1 MERNE
6 TVLIEKSLV
15 GEGKAFEE
23 LLSPYLQPAYSFVLS
38 LTHDVPMAE
47 DVMQETFVKIFLGLN
62 GFRGDSA
69 LSTWIYR
76 IAMNES
82 LRFLNKKEI
91 KVVLADNVHDE
102 LIDRLKA
109 SDYID
114 YDDKMTVKFQEVIL
128 RLSDKQRV
136 IFNLRYYDDMDYQQI
151 SKVTDTKVATLKV
164 TYHYIKEKIKKY
176 MVEE

>member
-1 MERNE
+1 MTKDE
-6 TVLIEKSLV
+6 TIYRIIKSDR
-15 GEGKAFEE
+15 EGGFRI
-23 LLSPYLQPAYSFVLS
+23 LLDAYQKPVYYFIRRMVVV
-38 LTHDVPMAE
+38 HEDAE

-82 LRFLNKKEI
+82 LRFLNKKNI
-91 KVVLADNVHDE
+91 KLVSADNVHDE
-102 LIDRLKA
+102 LIDSLKA

-114 YDDKMTVKFQEVIL
+114 YDDKMAVKFQEVIL

-136 IFNLRYYDDMDYQQI
+136 IFNLRYYDEMDYDQI
-151 SKVTDTKVATLKV
+151 SKITDTKVATLKV
-164 TYHYIKEKIKKY
+164 TYHYIKEKIKKQ

>member
-1 MERNE
+1 MTKDE
-6 TVLIEKSLV
+6 TIYRIIKSDR
-15 GEGKAFEE
+15 EGGFRI
-23 LLSPYLQPAYSFVLS
+23 LLDTYQKPVYYFIRRMVVVHEDAQ
-38 LTHDVPMAE
+38 
-47 DVMQETFVKIFLGLN
+47 DVMQETFVKIFLGLK

-82 LRFLNKKEI
+82 LRFLNKKNI
-91 KVVLADNVHDE
+91 KLVSADNVHDE
-102 LIDRLKA
+102 LIDSLKA

-114 YDDKMTVKFQEVIL
+114 YDDKMAVKFQEVIL

-136 IFNLRYYDDMDYQQI
+136 IFNLRYYDEMDYQQI

-164 TYHYIKEKIKKY
+164 TYHYIKEKIKKQ

>member
-1 MERNE
+1 M
-6 TVLIEKSLV
+6 LD
-15 GEGKAFEE
+15 
-23 LLSPYLQPAYSFVLS
+23 AYQKPVYYFIRRMVVV
-38 LTHDVPMAE
+38 HEDAE

-82 LRFLNKKEI
+82 LRFLNKKNI
-91 KVVLADNVHDE
+91 KLVSADNVHDE
-102 LIDRLKA
+102 LIDSLKA

-114 YDDKMTVKFQEVIL
+114 YDDKMAVKFQEVIL

-136 IFNLRYYDDMDYQQI
+136 IFNLRYYDEMDYQQI
-151 SKVTDTKVATLKV
+151 SKITDTKVATLKV
-164 TYHYIKEKIKKY
+164 TYHYIKEKIKKQ

>member
-1 MERNE
+1 M
-6 TVLIEKSLV
+6 LD
-15 GEGKAFEE
+15 
-23 LLSPYLQPAYSFVLS
+23 AYQKPVYYFIRRMVVV
-38 LTHDVPMAE
+38 HEDAE

-82 LRFLNKKEI
+82 LRFLNKKNI
-91 KVVLADNVHDE
+91 KLVSADNVHDE
-102 LIDRLKA
+102 LIDSLKA

-114 YDDKMTVKFQEVIL
+114 YDDKMAVKFQEVIL

-136 IFNLRYYDDMDYQQI
+136 IFNLRYYDEMDYLQI

-164 TYHYIKEKIKKY
+164 TYHYIKEKIKKQ

>member
-1 MERNE
+1 
-6 TVLIEKSLV
+6 
-15 GEGKAFEE
+15 
-23 LLSPYLQPAYSFVLS
+23 
-38 LTHDVPMAE
+38 
-47 DVMQETFVKIFLGLN
+47 MQETFVKIFLGLK

-82 LRFLNKKEI
+82 LRFLNKKNI
-91 KVVLADNVHDE
+91 KLVSADKVHDE
-102 LIDRLKA
+102 LIDSLKA

-114 YDDKMTVKFQEVIL
+114 YDDKMAVKFQEVIL

-136 IFNLRYYDDMDYQQI
+136 IFNLRYYDEMDYQQI

-164 TYHYIKEKIKKY
+164 TYHYIKEKIKKQ

>member
-1 MERNE
+1 M
-6 TVLIEKSLV
+6 LD
-15 GEGKAFEE
+15 
-23 LLSPYLQPAYSFVLS
+23 AYQKPVYYFIRRMVVV
-38 LTHDVPMAE
+38 HEDAQ
-47 DVMQETFVKIFLGLN
+47 DVMQETFVKIFLGLK

-82 LRFLNKKEI
+82 LRFLNKKNI
-91 KVVLADNVHDE
+91 KLVSADNVHDE
-102 LIDRLKA
+102 LIDSLKA

-114 YDDKMTVKFQEVIL
+114 YDDKMAVKFQEVIL

-136 IFNLRYYDDMDYQQI
+136 IFNLRYYDEMDYQQI
-151 SKVTDTKVATLKV
+151 SKITDTKVATLKV
-164 TYHYIKEKIKKY
+164 TYHYIKEKIKKQ

>member
-1 MERNE
+1 MLDTYQKPVYYFIRRMVVVHE
-6 TVLIEKSLV
+6 
-15 GEGKAFEE
+15 
-23 LLSPYLQPAYSFVLS
+23 
-38 LTHDVPMAE
+38 DAE

-82 LRFLNKKEI
+82 LRFLNKKNI
-91 KVVLADNVHDE
+91 KLVSADNVHDE
-102 LIDRLKA
+102 LIDSLKA

-114 YDDKMTVKFQEVIL
+114 YDDKMAVKFQEVIL

-136 IFNLRYYDDMDYQQI
+136 IFNLRYYDEMDYLQI

-164 TYHYIKEKIKKY
+164 TYHYIKEKIKKQ

>member
-1 MERNE
+1 MTKDE
-6 TVLIEKSLV
+6 TIYRIIKSDR
-15 GEGKAFEE
+15 EGGFRI
-23 LLSPYLQPAYSFVLS
+23 LLDTYQKPVYYFIRRMVVV
-38 LTHDVPMAE
+38 HEDAE

-82 LRFLNKKEI
+82 LRFLNKKNI
-91 KVVLADNVHDE
+91 KLVSADNVHDE
-102 LIDRLKA
+102 LIDSLKA

-114 YDDKMTVKFQEVIL
+114 DDDKMAVKFQEVIL

-136 IFNLRYYDDMDYQQI
+136 IFNLRYYDEMDYQQI

-164 TYHYIKEKIKKY
+164 TYHYIKEKIKKQ

>member
-1 MERNE
+1 M
-6 TVLIEKSLV
+6 LD
-15 GEGKAFEE
+15 
-23 LLSPYLQPAYSFVLS
+23 AYQKPVYYFIRRMVVV
-38 LTHDVPMAE
+38 HEDAE

-82 LRFLNKKEI
+82 LKFLNKKNI
-91 KVVLADNVHDE
+91 KLVSADNVHDE
-102 LIDRLKA
+102 LIDSLKA

-114 YDDKMTVKFQEVIL
+114 YDDKMAVKFQEVIL

-136 IFNLRYYDDMDYQQI
+136 IFNLRYYDEMDYQQI

-164 TYHYIKEKIKKY
+164 TYHYIKEKIKKQ

>member
-1 MERNE
+1 M
-6 TVLIEKSLV
+6 LD
-15 GEGKAFEE
+15 
-23 LLSPYLQPAYSFVLS
+23 AYQKPVYYFIRRMVVV
-38 LTHDVPMAE
+38 HEDAE

-82 LRFLNKKEI
+82 LRFLNKKNI
-91 KVVLADNVHDE
+91 KLVSADNVHDE
-102 LIDRLKA
+102 LIDSLKA

-114 YDDKMTVKFQEVIL
+114 YDDKMAVKFQEVIL

-136 IFNLRYYDDMDYQQI
+136 IFNLRYYDEMDYQQI

-164 TYHYIKEKIKKY
+164 TYHYIKEKIKKQ

>member
-1 MERNE
+1 M
-6 TVLIEKSLV
+6 LD
-15 GEGKAFEE
+15 
-23 LLSPYLQPAYSFVLS
+23 AYQKPVYYFIRRMVVV
-38 LTHDVPMAE
+38 HEDAE

-82 LRFLNKKEI
+82 LRFLNKKNI
-91 KVVLADNVHDE
+91 KLVSADNVHDE
-102 LIDRLKA
+102 LIDSLKA

-114 YDDKMTVKFQEVIL
+114 YDDKMAVKFQEVIL

-136 IFNLRYYDDMDYQQI
+136 IFNLRYYDEMDYDQI
-151 SKVTDTKVATLKV
+151 SKITDTKVATLKV
-164 TYHYIKEKIKKY
+164 TYHYIKEKIKKQ

>member
-1 MERNE
+1 MLDTYQKPVYYFIRRMVVVHE
-6 TVLIEKSLV
+6 
-15 GEGKAFEE
+15 
-23 LLSPYLQPAYSFVLS
+23 
-38 LTHDVPMAE
+38 DAE
-47 DVMQETFVKIFLGLN
+47 DVMQDTFVKIFLGLN

-82 LRFLNKKEI
+82 LRFLNKKNI
-91 KVVLADNVHDE
+91 KLVSADNVHDE
-102 LIDRLKA
+102 LIDSLKA

-114 YDDKMTVKFQEVIL
+114 YDDKMAVKFQEVIL

-136 IFNLRYYDDMDYQQI
+136 IFNLRYYDEMDYLQI

-164 TYHYIKEKIKKY
+164 TYHYIKEKIKKQ

>member
-1 MERNE
+1 M
-6 TVLIEKSLV
+6 LD
-15 GEGKAFEE
+15 
-23 LLSPYLQPAYSFVLS
+23 AYQKPVYYFIRRMVVV
-38 LTHDVPMAE
+38 HEDAE
-47 DVMQETFVKIFLGLN
+47 DVMQDTFVKIFLGLN

-82 LRFLNKKEI
+82 LRFLNKKNI
-91 KVVLADNVHDE
+91 KLVSADNVHDE
-102 LIDRLKA
+102 LIDSLKA

-114 YDDKMTVKFQEVIL
+114 YDDKMAVKFQEVIL

-136 IFNLRYYDDMDYQQI
+136 IFNLRYYDEMDYQQI

-164 TYHYIKEKIKKY
+164 TYHYIKEKIKKQ

>member
-1 MERNE
+1 M
-6 TVLIEKSLV
+6 LD
-15 GEGKAFEE
+15 
-23 LLSPYLQPAYSFVLS
+23 AYQKPVYYFIRRMVVV
-38 LTHDVPMAE
+38 HEDAE
-47 DVMQETFVKIFLGLN
+47 DVMQDTFVKIFLGLN

-82 LRFLNKKEI
+82 LRFLNKKNI
-91 KVVLADNVHDE
+91 KLVSADNVHDE
-102 LIDRLKA
+102 LIDSLKA

-114 YDDKMTVKFQEVIL
+114 YDDKMAVKFQEVIL

-136 IFNLRYYDDMDYQQI
+136 IFNLRYYDEMDYDQI
-151 SKVTDTKVATLKV
+151 SKITDTKVATLKV
-164 TYHYIKEKIKKY
+164 TYHYIKEKIKKQ

>member
-1 MERNE
+1 MTKDE
-6 TVLIEKSLV
+6 TIYRIIKSDR
-15 GEGKAFEE
+15 EGGFRI
-23 LLSPYLQPAYSFVLS
+23 LLDTYQKPVYYFIRRMVVV
-38 LTHDVPMAE
+38 HEDAE

-82 LRFLNKKEI
+82 LRFLNKKNI
-91 KVVLADNVHDE
+91 KLVSADNVHDE
-102 LIDRLKA
+102 LIDSLKA

-114 YDDKMTVKFQEVIL
+114 YDDKMAVKFQEVIL

-136 IFNLRYYDDMDYQQI
+136 IFNLRYYDEMDYLQI

-164 TYHYIKEKIKKY
+164 TYHYIKEKIKKQ

>member
-1 MERNE
+1 M
-6 TVLIEKSLV
+6 LD
-15 GEGKAFEE
+15 
-23 LLSPYLQPAYSFVLS
+23 AYQKPIYYFIRRMVVV
-38 LTHDVPMAE
+38 HEDAE
-47 DVMQETFVKIFLGLN
+47 DVMQDTFVKIFLGLN

-82 LRFLNKKEI
+82 LRFLNKKNI
-91 KVVLADNVHDE
+91 KLVSADNVHDE
-102 LIDRLKA
+102 LIDSLKA

-114 YDDKMTVKFQEVIL
+114 YDDKMAVKFQEVIL

-136 IFNLRYYDDMDYQQI
+136 IFNLRYYDEMDYQQI

-164 TYHYIKEKIKKY
+164 TYHYIKEKIKKQ
-176 MVEE
+176 MVEESYGKRL

>member
-1 MERNE
+1 M
-6 TVLIEKSLV
+6 LD
-15 GEGKAFEE
+15 
-23 LLSPYLQPAYSFVLS
+23 AYQKPVYYFIRRMVVV
-38 LTHDVPMAE
+38 HEDAQ

-82 LRFLNKKEI
+82 LRFLNKKNI
-91 KVVLADNVHDE
+91 KLVSADNVHDE
-102 LIDRLKA
+102 LIDSLKA

-114 YDDKMTVKFQEVIL
+114 YDDKMAVKFQEVIL

-136 IFNLRYYDDMDYQQI
+136 IFNLRYYDEMDYQQI
-151 SKVTDTKVATLKV
+151 SKITDTKVATLKV
-164 TYHYIKEKIKKY
+164 TYHYIKEKIKKQ

>member
-1 MERNE
+1 MTKDE
-6 TVLIEKSLV
+6 TIYRIIKSDR
-15 GEGKAFEE
+15 EGGFRI
-23 LLSPYLQPAYSFVLS
+23 LLDAYQKPVYYFIRRMVVV
-38 LTHDVPMAE
+38 HEDAQ
-47 DVMQETFVKIFLGLN
+47 DVMQETFVKI
-62 GFRGDSA
+62 
-69 LSTWIYR
+69 
-76 IAMNES
+76 
-82 LRFLNKKEI
+82 LNKKEI
-91 KVVLADNVHDE
+91 KVVSADNVHDE